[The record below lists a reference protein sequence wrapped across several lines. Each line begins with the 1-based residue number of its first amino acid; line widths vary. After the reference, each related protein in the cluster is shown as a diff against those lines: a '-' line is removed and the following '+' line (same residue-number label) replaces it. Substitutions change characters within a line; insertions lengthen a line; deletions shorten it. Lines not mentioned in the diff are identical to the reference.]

1 MSGEGAAL
9 RRRVTELGGTLRKLG
24 LPVGVDAQAL
34 ALRALADVGVTDG
47 EDVRLS
53 LRSIYA
59 RTRRAQAVFDEIYPL
74 WLRGERLSP
83 EPESPG
89 QAAGGMEIGSAETG
103 GEARATSTAREAGGE
118 ETRPVP
124 RSHYSPFA
132 AQGPTG
138 ALPPA
143 QQGMAEAMRDA
154 AGFLAALRMGEG
166 RRKRPGRRGDVDLRR
181 SLRRAHA
188 TAGEIVHLRR
198 RRRRLRPPR
207 VVLLCDLSRSMS
219 GDDRKVLRLAQ
230 AMVRQSGR
238 TEVFAFSTEIRR
250 ITDRLRRREGAA
262 ALRNLG
268 FAYGGGTRIGFAL
281 HRFTADWG
289 RRLLGERSIVVVV
302 SDGLDT
308 GEPALLRGAL
318 AGLRS
323 SVRYL
328 FWLSPLAGTP
338 GFEPVQSGVR
348 LALPYCDGFGDA
360 LDPRALTKL
369 VYSLKGRRP
378 S

>member
-34 ALRALADVGVTDG
+34 ALRALADVGLADG

-53 LRSIYA
+53 LRSVYA
-59 RTRRAQAVFDEIYPL
+59 RTRQAQSVFDEIYL
-74 WLRGERLSP
+74 RWLRGERLEP

-89 QAAGGMEIGSAETG
+89 QSSGGTEIGSADAG
-103 GEARATSTAREAGGE
+103 VEALTTPSAGEAGGE

-124 RSHYSPFA
+124 LSHYSPFA
-132 AQGPTG
+132 ARGPTG
-138 ALPPA
+138 GLSPA
-143 QQGMAEAMRDA
+143 PEGMADAMRDA
-154 AGFLAALRMGEG
+154 ARFLAALRVGLG

-188 TAGEIVHLRR
+188 TGGEIVHLPR

-219 GDDRKVLRLAQ
+219 GDDRVVLRLAQ
-230 AMVRQSGR
+230 AVVRQAGR

-250 ITDRLRRREGAA
+250 ITDRLRRRQGAL
-262 ALRNLG
+262 ALHDLG

-281 HRFTADWG
+281 HRLVADWG

-308 GEPALLRGAL
+308 GETALLQGAL
-318 AGLRS
+318 RSLRS

-338 GFEPVQSGVR
+338 GYEPVQSGVR

-360 LDPRALTKL
+360 LDPHALTKL